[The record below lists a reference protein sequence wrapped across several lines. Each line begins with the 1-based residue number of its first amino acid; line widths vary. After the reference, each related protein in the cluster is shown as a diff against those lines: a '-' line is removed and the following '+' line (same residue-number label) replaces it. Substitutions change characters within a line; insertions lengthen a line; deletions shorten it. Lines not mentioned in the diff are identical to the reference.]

1 MTSITARIRRIPSW
15 QVTLGVALLAL
26 GFLVAAQLAAEGP
39 RVRYTSEERTPLV
52 ETALSLQTTQ
62 DGLKKQIVELRAQ
75 IQALEADSA
84 GSQAAIRNLNDA
96 LEQARIAA
104 GLIRMTGTGLV
115 LKLEDSS
122 RPVAA
127 GANENDYLVSAAD
140 LRTVVDQLWLAGAE
154 AIAINDERVTT
165 STAIIDIGGA
175 VLVNTAYVAGPYQIS
190 AIGATDLFTRLSAQP
205 GFQEFVV
212 TRVGGFGLDL
222 ARAEPAEVD
231 IPAFAGSVTLVESR
245 AVASPTAGP
254 SAAPDASG
262 TGLSGNGAASGTAT
276 TPPSGSAP

>member
-1 MTSITARIRRIPSW
+1 MTTLAERIRRIPSW

-62 DGLKKQIVELRAQ
+62 DDLKKQIVQLRED

-84 GSQAAIRNLNDA
+84 GSQATIRSLNDE

-122 RPVAA
+122 RPVAP
-127 GANENDYLVSAAD
+127 GANEADYVVSAAD

-154 AIAINDERVTT
+154 GIAINDERVATT
-165 STAIIDIGGA
+165 TAIIDIGGA
-175 VLVNTAYVAGPYQIS
+175 VLVNTAYVAGPYQIA
-190 AIGATDLFTRLSAQP
+190 AIGPSDLFARISGQP

-212 TRVGGFGLDL
+212 TRVGGFGLEL
-222 ARAEPAEVD
+222 SRAEPPAVD
-231 IPAFAGSVTLVESR
+231 LPAFAGTVTLEQSR
-245 AVASPTAGP
+245 AVPTPSPEQQ
-254 SAAPDASG
+254 
-262 TGLSGNGAASGTAT
+262 TAT
-276 TPPSGSAP
+276 PPGSAP

>member
-1 MTSITARIRRIPSW
+1 MTTLAERIRRIPSW

-62 DGLKKQIVELRAQ
+62 DDLKKQIVQLRED

-84 GSQAAIRNLNDA
+84 GSQATIRSLNDE

-122 RPVAA
+122 RPVAP
-127 GANENDYLVSAAD
+127 GANEADYVVSAAD

-154 AIAINDERVTT
+154 GIAINDERVATT
-165 STAIIDIGGA
+165 TAIIDIGGA
-175 VLVNTAYVAGPYQIS
+175 VLVNTAYVAGPYQIA
-190 AIGATDLFTRLSAQP
+190 AIGPSDLFARISGQP

-212 TRVGGFGLDL
+212 TRVGGFGLEL
-222 ARAEPAEVD
+222 SRAEPPAVD
-231 IPAFAGSVTLVESR
+231 LPAFAGTVTLEQSR
-245 AVASPTAGP
+245 AVPTSSPEQQ
-254 SAAPDASG
+254 
-262 TGLSGNGAASGTAT
+262 TAT
-276 TPPSGSAP
+276 PPGSAP

>member
-1 MTSITARIRRIPSW
+1 MTTLAERIQRIPSW

-62 DGLKKQIVELRAQ
+62 NDLKRQIVQLRSD

-84 GSQAAIRNLNDA
+84 GSQATIKTLNDQ

-104 GLIRMTGTGLV
+104 GLIRMEGSGLV

-127 GANENDYLVSAAD
+127 GANEADYVVSAAD

-154 AIAINDERVTT
+154 GIAINEERLVTT
-165 STAIIDIGGA
+165 TAIIDIGGA
-175 VLVNTAYVAGPYQIS
+175 VLVNTAYLAGPYQIA
-190 AIGATDLFTRLSAQP
+190 AIGPTDLFARVSAQP

-212 TRVGGFGLDL
+212 TRVGGFGLEL
-222 ARAEPAEVD
+222 SRAEPAAVEL
-231 IPAFAGSVTLVESR
+231 PAFAGSVTLDQSREVE
-245 AVASPTAGP
+245 
-254 SAAPDASG
+254 
-262 TGLSGNGAASGTAT
+262 
-276 TPPSGSAP
+276 TPPAEPAPTPGGSGS

>member
-1 MTSITARIRRIPSW
+1 MTTLAERIQRIPSW

-62 DGLKKQIVELRAQ
+62 NDLKRQIVQLRSD

-84 GSQAAIRNLNDA
+84 GSQATIKTLNDQ

-104 GLIRMTGTGLV
+104 GLIRMEGSGLV

-127 GANENDYLVSAAD
+127 GANEADYVVSAAD

-154 AIAINDERVTT
+154 GIAINEERLVMT
-165 STAIIDIGGA
+165 TAIIDIGGA
-175 VLVNTAYVAGPYQIS
+175 VLVNTAYLAGPYQIA
-190 AIGATDLFTRLSAQP
+190 AIGPTDLFARVSAQP

-212 TRVGGFGLDL
+212 TRVGGFGLEL
-222 ARAEPAEVD
+222 SRAEPAAVEL
-231 IPAFAGSVTLVESR
+231 PAFAGSVTLDQSREVETP
-245 AVASPTAGP
+245 AAE
-254 SAAPDASG
+254 AAP
-262 TGLSGNGAASGTAT
+262 
-276 TPPSGSAP
+276 TPGGSGS

>member
-1 MTSITARIRRIPSW
+1 MTTLAERIRRIPSW

-62 DGLKKQIVELRAQ
+62 DDLKKRIVQLRED

-84 GSQAAIRNLNDA
+84 GSQATIRSLNDE

-122 RPVAA
+122 RPVAP
-127 GANENDYLVSAAD
+127 GANEADYVVSAAD

-154 AIAINDERVTT
+154 GIAINDERVATT
-165 STAIIDIGGA
+165 TAIIDIGGA
-175 VLVNTAYVAGPYQIS
+175 VLVNTAYVAGPYQIA
-190 AIGATDLFTRLSAQP
+190 AIGPSDLFARISGQP

-212 TRVGGFGLDL
+212 TRVGGFGLEL
-222 ARAEPAEVD
+222 SRAEPPAVD
-231 IPAFAGSVTLVESR
+231 LPAFAGTVTLEQSR
-245 AVASPTAGP
+245 AVPTSSPEQQ
-254 SAAPDASG
+254 
-262 TGLSGNGAASGTAT
+262 TAT
-276 TPPSGSAP
+276 PPGSAP

>member
-1 MTSITARIRRIPSW
+1 MTTLAERIRRIPSW

-62 DGLKKQIVELRAQ
+62 DDLKKQIVRLRED

-84 GSQAAIRNLNDA
+84 GSQATIRSLNDE

-122 RPVAA
+122 RPVAP
-127 GANENDYLVSAAD
+127 GANEADYVVSAAD

-154 AIAINDERVTT
+154 GIAINDERVATT
-165 STAIIDIGGA
+165 TAIIDIGGA
-175 VLVNTAYVAGPYQIS
+175 VLVNTAYVAGPYQIA
-190 AIGATDLFTRLSAQP
+190 AIGPSDLFARISGQP

-212 TRVGGFGLDL
+212 TRVGGFGLEL
-222 ARAEPAEVD
+222 SRAEPPAVD
-231 IPAFAGSVTLVESR
+231 LPAFAGTVTLEQSR
-245 AVASPTAGP
+245 AVPTSSPEQQ
-254 SAAPDASG
+254 
-262 TGLSGNGAASGTAT
+262 TAT
-276 TPPSGSAP
+276 PPGSAP

>member
-1 MTSITARIRRIPSW
+1 MTTLAERVRRIPSW

-39 RVRYTSEERTPLV
+39 RIRYTSEERTPLV
-52 ETALSLQTTQ
+52 ETALALQKTQ
-62 DGLKKQIVELRAQ
+62 NDLKNQIVQLRAD
-75 IQALEADSA
+75 IQTLEADSA
-84 GSQAAIRNLNDA
+84 GSQATIRSLNDQ

-122 RPVAA
+122 RPVAP
-127 GANENDYLVSAAD
+127 GANDADYLVSAAD

-154 AIAINDERVTT
+154 GIAINDERLATT
-165 STAIIDIGGA
+165 TAIIDIGGA
-175 VLVNTAYVAGPYQIS
+175 VLVNTAYLAGPYQIA
-190 AIGATDLFTRLSAQP
+190 AIGPSDLFARVSAQP

-222 ARAEPAEVD
+222 SRAEPAAVEL
-231 IPAFAGSVTLVESR
+231 PAFAGSVTLDQSR
-245 AVASPTAGP
+245 AVATPAPDPTA
-254 SAAPDASG
+254 
-262 TGLSGNGAASGTAT
+262 
-276 TPPSGSAP
+276 TPAGSGS